1 MMPYFFESIEA
12 PCILVLSPLCKVNR
26 VERLKIE
33 NKELIYE
40 MAKRLDLVI
49 EFWKEGKY
57 IGKYRFINN
66 KLHKWKDG

>member
-1 MMPYFFESIEA
+1 M
-12 PCILVLSPLCKVNR
+12 
-26 VERLKIE
+26 E

-57 IGKYRFINN
+57 IGSYKFIDN
-66 KLHKWKDG
+66 KLKKIK

>member
-1 MMPYFFESIEA
+1 ME
-12 PCILVLSPLCKVNR
+12 NR
-26 VERLKIE
+26 
-33 NKELIYE
+33 ELIYE

-49 EFWKEGKY
+49 EVWERGKY

>member
-1 MMPYFFESIEA
+1 MI
-12 PCILVLSPLCKVNR
+12 
-26 VERLKIE
+26 

-49 EFWKEGKY
+49 EFWKGGKY
-57 IGKYRFINN
+57 IGKYIFINN

>member
-1 MMPYFFESIEA
+1 MI
-12 PCILVLSPLCKVNR
+12 
-26 VERLKIE
+26 

-57 IGKYRFINN
+57 IGKLN
-66 KLHKWKDG
+66 L